1 MNFNWTDLDNT
12 LDVIEQLRNTG
23 STKEKGNILKAN
35 VNDEALQKVLTYTY
49 DSFKRYGISE
59 EVYNNNPICTHATI
73 YQKPYEMFNELA
85 SSNINDILREKA
97 KYFIEV
103 ITPEQYRE
111 LIKGILFKDLKL
123 GVNAKSINKVWKGL
137 IPTFDVQL
145 AESFSKKQPKENEYF
160 YLTTKIDGCFAGT
173 THVTMAD
180 GTYKYIKDIQ
190 VGDYVLSFNEQTK
203 ELSNQKVTNVFN
215 NGRKS
220 KEQWVKLLISQN
232 GDGLGMKKSVSVTK
246 NHKFFTPNGWKQ
258 AGELSVGDKFYSYD
272 YVPSQTQIDVLA
284 GILFGDGSTMFDSEK
299 GKNTRFFYAQ
309 KEGSLMCGAIKN
321 LFNNIIGE
329 DKNYVSGYGS
339 KMKGIRIKTIHEL
352 PKAFYN
358 RNNILKTSFLP
369 TKETLELL
377 SPLAL
382 AVWYMDDGN
391 KGQSQE
397 DGDNVANIKTRAKLS
412 TYRYPYDSLLKM
424 KAFLEGKYGITG
436 ALHKYKDT
444 KDGENFGYQFDL
456 TAEGTDRLFQLIA
469 PYILPDKKYKISK
482 KYRDVPFIDWTKDC
496 GSIQMVERV
505 LVGIDEDKPLTKGL
519 KLEQRAYDIEV
530 ENNHTY
536 FANGCAVHNCR
547 LLGLPNEQ
555 GIYEFYSR
563 KGELQEGLDHL
574 QPDCQRIGQGIFVLD
589 GELIARNDNNLPSGE
604 LYKVTSKIAR
614 KKGKTAEKARLEF
627 HVFDIVEVNEFK
639 QGRGEATYHQRRE
652 LLDNLFE
659 QHKNE
664 LYSLKKVEVLYQGID
679 QSMIPTITKELEEQ
693 GYEGTMINIGT
704 AKYEC
709 KRHSGILKVKSFK
722 SGDFYVKSVF
732 EGTGRLAGKLGGITI
747 QYLHNGEL
755 HECDLG
761 TGFVDSERELY
772 WNNPELI
779 VGKVVECQY
788 FEVSQNANG
797 GIGLRFPSWL
807 NRIRDD
813 KDFDTITDVALQ

>member
-1 MNFNWTDLDNT
+1 MKFE
-12 LDVIEQLRNTG
+12 DVKWGEVVDIITSIRETS
-23 STKEKGNILKAN
+23 STKIKVEILKN
-35 VNDEALQKVLTYTY
+35 HKDNNLLQHLLEYCY
-49 DSFKRYGISE
+49 SPFKKYGISE
-59 EVYNNNPICTHATI
+59 EVYNDIPICSHAVA
-73 YQKPYEMFNELA
+73 YQTPYEMFNELA

-111 LIKGILFKDLKL
+111 LIKSILFKDLKL

-145 AESFSKKQPKENEYF
+145 AESFGKKQPKENEYF
-160 YLTTKIDGCFAGT
+160 YLTTKLDGFRS
-173 THVTMAD
+173 
-180 GTYKYIKDIQ
+180 
-190 VGDYVLSFNEQTK
+190 VLIPNE
-203 ELSNQKVTNVFN
+203 
-215 NGRKS
+215 
-220 KEQWVKLLISQN
+220 
-232 GDGLGMKKSVSVTK
+232 
-246 NHKFFTPNGWKQ
+246 
-258 AGELSVGDKFYSYD
+258 
-272 YVPSQTQIDVLA
+272 
-284 GILFGDGSTMFDSEK
+284 DGS
-299 GKNTRFFYAQ
+299 Y
-309 KEGSLMCGAIKN
+309 
-321 LFNNIIGE
+321 
-329 DKNYVSGYGS
+329 
-339 KMKGIRIKTIHEL
+339 
-352 PKAFYN
+352 
-358 RNNILKTSFLP
+358 
-369 TKETLELL
+369 
-377 SPLAL
+377 
-382 AVWYMDDGN
+382 
-391 KGQSQE
+391 
-397 DGDNVANIKTRAKLS
+397 
-412 TYRYPYDSLLKM
+412 TYY
-424 KAFLEGKYGITG
+424 T
-436 ALHKYKDT
+436 
-444 KDGENFGYQFDL
+444 
-456 TAEGTDRLFQLIA
+456 
-469 PYILPDKKYKISK
+469 
-482 KYRDVPFIDWTKDC
+482 
-496 GSIQMVERV
+496 
-505 LVGIDEDKPLTKGL
+505 
-519 KLEQRAYDIEV
+519 
-530 ENNHTY
+530 
-536 FANGCAVHNCR
+536 
-547 LLGLPNEQ
+547 
-555 GIYEFYSR
+555 R
-563 KGELQEGLDHL
+563 KGEVYEGINHLDHEVDL
-574 QPDCQRIGQGIFVLD
+574 ISGGKYVLD
-589 GELIARNDNNLPSGE
+589 GELIARNDDNLPSGE

-614 KKGKTAEKARLEF
+614 KKGKTAEKSRLEF

-639 QGRGEATYHQRRE
+639 QGKSDPTYHQRRE

-709 KRHSGILKVKSFK
+709 KRHAGILKVKSFK